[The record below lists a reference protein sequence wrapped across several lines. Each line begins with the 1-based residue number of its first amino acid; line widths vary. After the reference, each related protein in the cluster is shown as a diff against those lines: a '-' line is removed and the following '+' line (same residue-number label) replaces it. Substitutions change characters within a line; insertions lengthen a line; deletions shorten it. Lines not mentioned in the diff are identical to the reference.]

1 MNILLSQFPVKE
13 LNLVRRLLSCAVA
26 LCFGAQATLVLCG
39 SEPCYAAAK
48 QLQDNEMDAVYAEG
62 ISFKVDIAFGKM
74 DNLLNT
80 AASSAVKSLPA
91 NGVVYSKDNNV
102 ARVVAPTQPV
112 TASVPQNPQQVL
124 QAVQAPDP
132 AAVMNSVTAQ
142 LNAQMPSSISSPVI
156 TAGSI
161 QPVSVSSLTP
171 QVGSSSEA
179 GQIAPQT
186 EVQTVAGANSLS
198 AFNNIPAQVIPSPAI
213 AAQTSVSNPGSGIVP
228 LPEIPSGNI
237 QPAIDGVPLN
247 TGVPVVSA
255 PVSSGDIVQPA
266 STGNVSTG
274 SYDPVSSV
282 VIPVTTGGLSAP
294 ETMEVNTN
302 TASTGSE
309 ASGDTNIAALLA
321 QGGSGMLNP
330 SSTSGVNVVVV
341 DKTAQQYLSSL
352 VNVNAAGSIVPVMI
366 NIVIN
371 INSTVS
377 NISNANNLD
386 LSSYSAFTLH

>member
-26 LCFGAQATLVLCG
+26 LCFGVQATLVLCG
-39 SEPCYAAAK
+39 GEPCYAAAK

-132 AAVMNSVTAQ
+132 AAVMNSVAAQ

-156 TAGSI
+156 TSGSI
-161 QPVSVSSLTP
+161 QPVSVSSLSP
-171 QVGSSSEA
+171 QVGSSSGA

-186 EVQTVAGANSLS
+186 EVQTVAGVNSLS
-198 AFNNIPAQVIPSPAI
+198 ALNNIPVQVVPSPAI
-213 AAQTSVSNPGSGIVP
+213 AAQTSVPNSSPGIVP
-228 LPEIPSGNI
+228 LPEIPSGSI
-237 QPAIDGVPLN
+237 QPVIAGVPLN
-247 TGVPVVSA
+247 TEVPVVSA
-255 PVSSGDIVQPA
+255 PVSSGAIVQPA

-282 VIPVTTGGLSAP
+282 VIPVSTNGSSAA
-294 ETMEVNTN
+294 ETMQINTN
-302 TASTGSE
+302 TASTGPD
-309 ASGDTNIAALLA
+309 ASGDTNIATLLA
-321 QGGSGMLNP
+321 QGGAGMLNP
-330 SSTSGVNVVVV
+330 STSGVNVVVV